1 MQEYSKYFHHCL
13 VMLYIQLKLSERA
26 SRYFQRDNVD
36 IVRVQEVLNFIA
48 QYMDSRKKVEVV
60 SMSLDIDC
68 RKADS
73 EYNFRSKHILIAGI
87 GQNHRKIKTRKGRL
101 RYFFE
106 HLVHEFRHCMQEVM
120 FKKDASDVTYESTDD
135 ADYADNP
142 LEIDAM
148 WFEKRYAKKAL
159 DLYFALKTA
168 KVRDVSSYHGD

>member
-1 MQEYSKYFHHCL
+1 ML
-13 VMLYIQLKLSERA
+13 VINLKLTDRA
-26 SRYFQRDNVD
+26 GRYCKRDNID
-36 IVRVQEVLNFIA
+36 IIRVQSVINFIA
-48 QYMDSRKKVEVV
+48 QYIAHRKKIEIVNK
-60 SMSLDIDC
+60 SLDIDC

-87 GQNHRKIKTRKGRL
+87 TEKHRRGKTRKGRL
-101 RYFFE
+101 QYFFE

-148 WFEKRYAKKAL
+148 WFEKKFTKKAL
-159 DLYFALKTA
+159 ELYFALKKA
-168 KVRDVSSYHGD
+168 KVKGVDYFHE

>member
-1 MQEYSKYFHHCL
+1 ML
-13 VMLYIQLKLSERA
+13 VINLKPTDKA
-26 SRYFQRDNVD
+26 IRYCKRDN
-36 IVRVQEVLNFIA
+36 IELIRVQAVLNFIA
-48 QYMDSRKKVEVV
+48 QYIDRRKKIEIVNI
-60 SMSLDIDC
+60 SLDIDC

-87 GQNHRKIKTRKGRL
+87 TENHRKIKTRRGRL

-148 WFEKRYAKKAL
+148 WFEKKFAKKAL
-159 DLYFALKTA
+159 DLYFALKKA
-168 KVRDVSSYHGD
+168 KVKNINVFYE

>member
-1 MQEYSKYFHHCL
+1 ML
-13 VMLYIQLKLSERA
+13 VVNLRLTERA
-26 SRYFQRDNVD
+26 QRYCKRDGID

-48 QYMDSRKKVEVV
+48 QYIDSRKKIEIVN
-60 SMSLDIDC
+60 MSLDIDC

-87 GQNHRKIKTRKGRL
+87 TENHRKIKTRKGRL
-101 RYFFE
+101 KYFFE

-135 ADYADNP
+135 AEYADNP
-142 LEIDAM
+142 LEVDAM

-159 DLYFALKTA
+159 ELYFALKRA
-168 KVRDVSSYHGD
+168 KLKGVDVYHGD

>member
-1 MQEYSKYFHHCL
+1 ML
-13 VMLYIQLKLSERA
+13 VINLKPTERA
-26 SRYFQRDNVD
+26 VRYCKRDN
-36 IVRVQEVLNFIA
+36 IELIRVQSVLNFIA
-48 QYMDSRKKVEVV
+48 QYIDSRKKIEIVN
-60 SMSLDIDC
+60 MSLDIDC

-87 GQNHRKIKTRKGRL
+87 TENHRKIKTRKGRL
-101 RYFFE
+101 KYFFE

-159 DLYFALKTA
+159 DLYFALKKS
-168 KVRDVSSYHGD
+168 KVRNVNVFYE